1 MSHCDIVYKI
11 TCHDCDASS
20 KRRQTKRQ
28 LGTRIKEH
36 FSDINKKSGS
46 PSVISHHRIH
56 MNHKINWNQVK
67 IMENEPSFNKRIIPK
82 MIYIK
87 KTTACNK

>member
-1 MSHCDIVYKI
+1 MSYCDVVNKI
-11 TCHDCDASS
+11 TCHDCDVSYVG
-20 KRRQTKRQ
+20 QTKRQ

-56 MNHKINWNQVK
+56 MNHEINWNQVK
-67 IMENEPSFNKRIIPK
+67 IIDNEPSFNKRIVSE

-87 KTTACNK
+87 